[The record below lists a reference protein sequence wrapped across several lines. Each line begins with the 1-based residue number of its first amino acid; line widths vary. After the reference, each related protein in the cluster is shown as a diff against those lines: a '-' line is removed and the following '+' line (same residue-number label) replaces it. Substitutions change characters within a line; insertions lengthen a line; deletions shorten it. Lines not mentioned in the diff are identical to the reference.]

1 MRSRDG
7 RSDVCSS
14 DLLREDAGHDVIREY
29 YINDAGGQVDVLARS
44 AHMRYREAL
53 GKDIGP
59 IPEGLYPGDYLKSV
73 GQKLAATYGDR
84 YAAAPEAEWLVLF
97 RKEAVAA
104 MMDMIRA
111 DLALL
116 GIRHDVFSSEA
127 ELQAAGDRKS
137 TR

>member
-1 MRSRDG
+1 MEFRR
-7 RSDVCSS
+7 
-14 DLLREDAGHDVIREY
+14 
-29 YINDAGGQVDVLARS
+29 VLFRS

-59 IPEGLYPGDYLKSV
+59 IQEGLYPGDYLQSV

-84 YAAAPEAEWLVLF
+84 YAAAAEAEWLVLF

-104 MMDMIRA
+104 VMDMIRA

-127 ELQAAGDRKS
+127 EFQEIGRASCRERVGQYV
-137 TR
+137 

>member
-1 MRSRDG
+1 
-7 RSDVCSS
+7 
-14 DLLREDAGHDVIREY
+14 
-29 YINDAGGQVDVLARS
+29 
-44 AHMRYREAL
+44 MRYREAL

-97 RKEAVAA
+97 RKEDVAA

-127 ELQAAGDRKS
+127 QLQTAGKPEPADAELRARVRKS
-137 TR
+137 TRLTSSH

>member
-1 MRSRDG
+1 
-7 RSDVCSS
+7 
-14 DLLREDAGHDVIREY
+14 
-29 YINDAGGQVDVLARS
+29 
-44 AHMRYREAL
+44 MRYREAL

-116 GIRHDVFSSEA
+116 GIRHDRSEEHTS
-127 ELQAAGDRKS
+127 ELQSLMRISYAVFCLKNKTTQQSNRTS
-137 TR
+137 QL

>member
-1 MRSRDG
+1 MEFRR
-7 RSDVCSS
+7 
-14 DLLREDAGHDVIREY
+14 
-29 YINDAGGQVDVLARS
+29 VLFRS

-59 IPEGLYPGDYLKSV
+59 IPEGLYPCDYLKSV
-73 GQKLAATYGDR
+73 GHKLAATYGDR
-84 YAAAPEAEWLVLF
+84 YAAAPEAGCLVLF

-104 MMDMIRA
+104 LMDMIRA

-127 ELQAAGDRKS
+127 ELQATGKRGDRKS
-137 TR
+137 TRLQ